1 MGYKN
6 FKNRR
11 LMENNEKVKLEDQKL
26 KIVFINEGNSSEKSL
41 EMYFSVENKDGAKV
55 ISLGID
61 PSLFSAEMEPSFMN
75 GLYLDT
81 VAVLHK
87 VKELFE
93 TNKVYEGLYVLSK
106 EEYKDYVKK
115 VLGVKIEDQWKF

>member
-1 MGYKN
+1 
-6 FKNRR
+6 
-11 LMENNEKVKLEDQKL
+11 MENNERVKLEDQKL
-26 KIVFINEGNSSEKSL
+26 KIVFINESNSSEKSL
-41 EMYFSVENKDGAKV
+41 EMHFSVENKDGAKV

-115 VLGVKIEDQWKF
+115 VLGVKIED